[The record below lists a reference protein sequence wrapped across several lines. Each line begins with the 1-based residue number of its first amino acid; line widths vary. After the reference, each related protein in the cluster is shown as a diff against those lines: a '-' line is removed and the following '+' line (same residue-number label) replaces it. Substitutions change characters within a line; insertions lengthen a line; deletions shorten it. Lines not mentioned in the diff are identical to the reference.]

1 MNKDEMTRL
10 GLTPIEDLITEDF
23 GAVGTPERITFDASC
38 DSFIIGEKIREMR
51 NQAGLTQE
59 QLAEKIGISVKY
71 ISRIE
76 TGKSGIKTQTL
87 IKYINLLG
95 ITPNV
100 FYKSFVDNSEIM
112 SNIRLSEKIETLSE
126 DKKEFISNIIDELK
140 HIK

>member
-1 MNKDEMTRL
+1 MDSVSKSDIDKNWSKILKDSRL
-10 GLTPIEDLITEDF
+10 K
-23 GAVGTPERITFDASC
+23 A
-38 DSFIIGEKIREMR
+38 
-51 NQAGLTQE
+51 NLTQE

-100 FYKSFVDNSEIM
+100 FYKSFVDNSEII

-126 DKKEFISNIIDELK
+126 DKKEFISNVIDELK

>member
-1 MNKDEMTRL
+1 MDSVFKSDIDKNWSKILKDSRL
-10 GLTPIEDLITEDF
+10 K
-23 GAVGTPERITFDASC
+23 A
-38 DSFIIGEKIREMR
+38 
-51 NQAGLTQE
+51 NLTQE

-76 TGKSGIKTQTL
+76 TGKSGIKTGKSGIKTQTL

-126 DKKEFISNIIDELK
+126 DKKEFISNVIDELK

>member
-1 MNKDEMTRL
+1 MDSVFKSDIDKNWSKILKDSRL
-10 GLTPIEDLITEDF
+10 K
-23 GAVGTPERITFDASC
+23 A
-38 DSFIIGEKIREMR
+38 
-51 NQAGLTQE
+51 NLTQE

-126 DKKEFISNIIDELK
+126 DKKEFISNVIDELK